1 MDLHGHDAI
10 LTVLLVLVVV
20 LLLVGVLMGMF
31 FSADAF
37 IGPVTK
43 FDSDL
48 VTLDSISTSLSFV
61 RSVHLDSVDGDVDG
75 GGEDVAVVV
84 FFSLLSELTM
94 VRSSSYSFFDSIV
107 SAAEQ
112 RLVDGCGDPLLS
124 RRFRYFSSI
133 WSDDKDLYI

>member
-31 FSADAF
+31 LSADAF

-48 VTLDSISTSLSFV
+48 VTFDSISTSLSFV
-61 RSVHLDSVDGDVDG
+61 KSVHLDSVDGDD
-75 GGEDVAVVV
+75 GGEDDAVV
-84 FFSLLSELTM
+84 FFSLLSELTI

-107 SAAEQ
+107 SAVAAEQ

-133 WSDDKDLYI
+133 WSDDKDLYM

>member
-20 LLLVGVLMGMF
+20 LLLVGVLIGMF

-48 VTLDSISTSLSFV
+48 VTFDSISTSLSFV
-61 RSVHLDSVDGDVDG
+61 KSVTLDSVDGDD
-75 GGEDVAVVV
+75 GGEDVAAV
-84 FFSLLSELTM
+84 FFSFVSELTI

-107 SAAEQ
+107 SAAAEE

-133 WSDDKDLYI
+133 WSDDKDLYM